1 MIYRKTC
8 EWCGKEFTAQK
19 SSTRFCSRQCT
30 DHAYKQ
36 KLHSITLETM
46 GIHDEQTRRKII
58 SSNEV
63 MTPTLLSKYLGVS
76 RSTAYRYIESGFV
89 KSVQVRGR
97 TFVRKVDVDKV
108 FEESL
113 NYQKYS
119 SPFLHQSPNS
129 GSQKIE
135 ASESSSGYTTVK
147 EVAEK
152 YSLSLA
158 GTDRILKDS
167 GITVVKHKGKHY
179 YPVSEVEALFR
190 KREAASH
197 PEISEWYTGAD
208 VCTIPMD
215 TVMKTVRTDPPSD
228 FLTFLLSILDAGTVY
243 HAAIEYSLG
252 VTKSRD
258 VIFYQIDVKGR
269 CRTGKVMKY
278 DPVTGHR
285 IKGDG
290 AGTPITWVHSLL
302 KRNGTLAQGW
312 ELSQCLFGEH
322 LLARYPDKPVA
333 LMESEKTAVVCAC
346 INPDCVWLATG
357 GKGQLNDRVEV
368 LAGRK
373 VIAFPDVDGY
383 DTWVQKAAERP
394 HLGIIVS
401 DLLEK
406 NATPED
412 RAAHIDI
419 ADLLIRWMQARQE
432 HHAEMLALIEELDL
446 KVVGVT

>member
-36 KLHSITLETM
+36 KLRSITLETM

-119 SPFLHQSPNS
+119 SPYLHQSPNS

-135 ASESSSGYTTVK
+135 AAESSSGYTTVK

-197 PEISEWYTGAD
+197 PEISEWYTSAE
-208 VCTIPMD
+208 VQE
-215 TVMKTVRTDPPSD
+215 K
-228 FLTFLLSILDAGTVY
+228 F
-243 HAAIEYSLG
+243 SL
-252 VTKSRD
+252 
-258 VIFYQIDVKGR
+258 
-269 CRTGKVMKY
+269 
-278 DPVTGHR
+278 
-285 IKGDG
+285 
-290 AGTPITWVHSLL
+290 
-302 KRNGTLAQGW
+302 
-312 ELSQCLFGEH
+312 
-322 LLARYPDKPVA
+322 KPA
-333 LMESEKTAVVCAC
+333 S
-346 INPDCVWLATG
+346 VW
-357 GKGQLNDRVEV
+357 D
-368 LAGRK
+368 
-373 VIAFPDVDGY
+373 
-383 DTWVQKAAERP
+383 
-394 HLGIIVS
+394 IVS
-401 DLLEK
+401 KYRIPSKKVHNVTYYSKIHFDMARGIKPLDDTLWY
-406 NATPED
+406 TVD
-412 RAAHIDI
+412 R
-419 ADLLIRWMQARQE
+419 
-432 HHAEMLALIEELDL
+432 
-446 KVVGVT
+446 KSGV